1 MEFSCACRF
10 DFRGGG
16 RKEKERGKDGGRKKE
31 GGEGERKREIR
42 KEGGRE
48 KHSLSFY
55 TLTTHFLQSVIPP
68 LTPQTPLTPDSMGQI
83 SPHPGM
89 SAFTYPSAP
98 SNYDAMQQIPTTPT
112 QTAVSPIV
120 TYQQNPVWASPTDTI
135 AHFETSVDYSSPM
148 VGERG
153 GGREG
158 GEREGEEGREGG
170 EREGER
176 WRGGTE
182 RERKRREG
190 DLSDDKKERDIHGT
204 EISVGEKIQ

>member
-1 MEFSCACRF
+1 MVYFFKLLRSKRREE
-10 DFRGGG
+10 GM
-16 RKEKERGKDGGRKKE
+16 DGGR
-31 GGEGERKREIR
+31 EGERERER
-42 KEGGRE
+42 EREGGGGMERE
-48 KHSLSFY
+48 NTPYYLHSPSPPM
-55 TLTTHFLQSVIPP
+55 HFLQSVIPP

-148 VGERG
+148 VGERE
-153 GGREG
+153 REEER
-158 GEREGEEGREGG
+158 EREGEEGRERGREMEMRKKG
-170 EREGER
+170 REKDKGSERLG
-176 WRGGTE
+176 
-182 RERKRREG
+182 
-190 DLSDDKKERDIHGT
+190 
-204 EISVGEKIQ
+204 

>member
-1 MEFSCACRF
+1 MVYFLDCE
-10 DFRGGG
+10 G
-16 RKEKERGKDGGRKKE
+16 RRRREE
-31 GGEGERKREIR
+31 GM
-42 KEGGRE
+42 EGGRGE
-48 KHSLSFY
+48 REGREGGMERETLLIIA
-55 TLTTHFLQSVIPP
+55 LTTHFLQSVIPP

-148 VGERG
+148 VGERE
-153 GGREG
+153 REEER
-158 GEREGEEGREGG
+158 EREGEK
-170 EREGER
+170 
-176 WRGGTE
+176 WR
-182 RERKRREG
+182 
-190 DLSDDKKERDIHGT
+190 
-204 EISVGEKIQ
+204 